1 MIASLV
7 ILVLQLKGNVK
18 EPVTSRFE
26 TELNGV
32 GDVRPEVMV
41 YLTCVLIGLG
51 GRGVIKTSTKVAEG
65 VPAFTC

>member
-7 ILVLQLKGNVK
+7 ILVLQLKGDVK
-18 EPVTSRFE
+18 EPVTSPVR
-26 TELNGV
+26 NGV
-32 GDVRPEVMV
+32 GDVGPEVMV

-51 GRGVIKTSTKVAEG
+51 GRGVIKTSTEVAEG

>member
-1 MIASLV
+1 M
-7 ILVLQLKGNVK
+7 LQLKGDVK

-26 TELNGV
+26 RELNGV
-32 GDVRPEVMV
+32 GDVGPEVMV

-51 GRGVIKTSTKVAEG
+51 GRGVIKTSTEVAEG